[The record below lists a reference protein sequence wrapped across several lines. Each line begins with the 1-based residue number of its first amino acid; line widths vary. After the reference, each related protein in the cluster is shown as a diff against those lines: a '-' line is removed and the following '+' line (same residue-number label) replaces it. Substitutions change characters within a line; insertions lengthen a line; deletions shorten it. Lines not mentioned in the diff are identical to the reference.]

1 MPQRGHQSS
10 REQAYRRTT
19 GKPQAYDTKARIGAM
34 NDGDASY
41 LPPDEY
47 DFGPIPGPDQS
58 NNGMKERPN
67 LPAPHVPNISKPK
80 TTPNGS
86 IGGPLE

>member
-1 MPQRGHQSS
+1 MPQRGHQHGP
-10 REQAYRRTT
+10 EKPYRLVT

-34 NDGDASY
+34 NDGDESY
-41 LPPDEY
+41 LPPE
-47 DFGPIPGPDQS
+47 DFNMSMGPDQS
-58 NNGMKERPN
+58 GNGGFTKPSI
-67 LPAPHVPNISKPK
+67 PAPHKYNISKPH